1 MIAMISIDPGSQ
13 STQDNYK
20 LLIGGIIPRPIA
32 FVTTLSEDGV
42 LNAAPFSFFNI
53 VSADPPMIAVSVQRK
68 SGGVRKDTAR
78 NAIAKGQFVVHVAD
92 EGYVEALNATAA
104 PVLPDVS
111 EVELAGLTPVP
122 SEVIAIPGVAEAS
135 IRLECVLEQAI
146 ELGGTLNTPGLEGK
160 GVPSTD
166 LLIGRIV
173 RFHIDEKVY
182 RGGKIDPDALKP
194 VSRLAGNDYAKLG
207 ERFTLVRPT

>member
-1 MIAMISIDPGSQ
+1 MISINPDNQ
-13 STQDNYK
+13 SAKDNYK

-32 FVTTLSEDGV
+32 FVTTLSEEGV

-53 VSADPPMIAVSVQRK
+53 VSADPPMLAVSVQRK
-68 SGGVRKDTAR
+68 SGGERKDTAR

-92 EGYVEALNATAA
+92 DGYVEALNATAA
-104 PVLPDVS
+104 PVQPDVS

-122 SEVIAIPGVAEAS
+122 SEVISVPGIAEAA

-146 ELGGTLNTPGLEGK
+146 ELGGTMNAAGLEGE

-166 LLIGRIV
+166 LLIGRVV
-173 RFHIDEKVY
+173 RFHIDERVY
-182 RGGKIDPDALKP
+182 QGGKIDPDALKP

-207 ERFTLVRPT
+207 ERFTIVRPT